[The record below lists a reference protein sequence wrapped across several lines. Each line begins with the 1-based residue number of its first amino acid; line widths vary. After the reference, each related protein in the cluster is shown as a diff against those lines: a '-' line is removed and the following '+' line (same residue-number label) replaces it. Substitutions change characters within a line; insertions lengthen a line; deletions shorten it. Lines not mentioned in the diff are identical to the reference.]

1 MSWQADWSPARYRE
15 QVDHAGRF
23 PLTTATSRDERE
35 RAAQVAVLPVGS
47 FEQHG
52 DHLPLVTDA
61 LVAQLIAGTIADV
74 YNLFLL
80 PLLTI
85 SCSHEHAGFAGTVS
99 LSARTLQVVIEDIR
113 GSLRQSGVHK
123 LVLANGHGGNYVLS
137 NIVQEA
143 NVSGP
148 NVTLFPTRTDW
159 DTARHNADLETSTH
173 DDMHAGELEVSLLL
187 HAWPDLVGADY
198 KRADHV
204 AERPLLL
211 VRGVAGYA
219 DTRVIGRPSLGS
231 AEKGQAVLESLTTS
245 FVRHLEAIQG
255 A

>member
-1 MSWQADWSPARYRE
+1 M
-15 QVDHAGRF
+15 DHAGCF

-35 RAAQVAVLPVGS
+35 RVAQVAVLPIGS

-52 DHLPLVTDA
+52 EHLPLITDA
-61 LVAQLIAGTIADV
+61 LVAQLIASTIAEA

-80 PLLTI
+80 PPLTI

-99 LSARTLQVVIEDIR
+99 LSARTLHAVIEDIR
-113 GSLRQSGVHK
+113 ASLRQSGIEK
-123 LVLANGHGGNYVLS
+123 LVLVNGHGGNYVLS

-148 NVTLFPTRTDW
+148 SITLFPTRTDW
-159 DTARHNADLETSTH
+159 DAARRDAGLETSAH

-198 KRADHV
+198 KSADHM

-211 VRGVAGYA
+211 VRGVDAYSNSG
-219 DTRVIGRPSLGS
+219 VLGRPSLGT
-231 AEKGQAVLESLTTS
+231 AEKGKAVLESLAGA
-245 FVRHLEAIQG
+245 FAEHLVALG
-255 A
+255 LRFGKP